1 MGDVINHTSDRASE
15 VFERVDRRFVHWL
28 GHRGPMLLRVAIG
41 VVFVWFGALK
51 FFPALS
57 PAEDLAGATIE
68 RLTLGIITSDVGMVL
83 LATLEV
89 AIGLGLMFWIWPRV
103 TLAVVVFHLLGT
115 MTPLVLFP
123 DLTFTV
129 FPIAPTLEG
138 QYILKNFVLIAAGLT
153 LGALVRGAHFPCP
166 PGCELQARDEVDVP
180 A

>member
-1 MGDVINHTSDRASE
+1 MGRVNNHTSERATE
-15 VFERVDRRFVHWL
+15 VFDRVDRRFVHWL

-41 VVFVWFGALK
+41 VVFIWFGALK

-57 PAEDLAGATIE
+57 PAEDLAGETIE
-68 RLTLGIITSDVGMVL
+68 RLTFGIITAEVGMVL
-83 LATLEV
+83 LAFLEV
-89 AIGLGLMFWIWPRV
+89 AIGLGLVFWILPRV

-153 LGALVRGAHFPCP
+153 LGALVRGGSLPCP
-166 PGCELQARDEVDVP
+166 PECELQAREDVDVP